1 MAASRTNAWSQEK
14 VGVRLEGNGGGGRTR
29 LISSFS
35 PFHSACAIGGVG
47 EARDGTEEKEG
58 GDPAEMRR

>member
-1 MAASRTNAWSQEK
+1 M
-14 VGVRLEGNGGGGRTR
+14 R

-35 PFHSACAIGGVG
+35 PFHSACAIGGGVG